1 MPTVQKRKMS
11 NRRRSSVIDTKDD
24 LKERTYFNLLRL
36 FSNLILLLILEF
48 RRASLLQQD
57 EIIAEPTF
65 KKPLDQE
72 IGSSVLV
79 SFIKFRKYY

>member
-36 FSNLILLLILEF
+36 FFSNLILLLILEF

-72 IGSSVLV
+72 IGSSV
-79 SFIKFRKYY
+79 